1 MTRKAASANKDE
13 GLTKEKVEVYKV
25 FGDTV
30 SKFILAM
37 AVALVFIIMSLKLV
51 VDPSWPIAAAD
62 AVLGGV
68 VLVVFKHY
76 FPSEEPKSRTPRKS
90 KNA

>member
-1 MTRKAASANKDE
+1 MTRRKVAPANKEE
-13 GLTKEKVEVYKV
+13 GLTKEKAEVYRV

-37 AVALVFIIMSLKLV
+37 TVALVFIIASLKLV

-62 AVLGGV
+62 MVLGGV

-76 FPSEEPKSRTPRKS
+76 FPAKEDKPRTRRKPQE
-90 KNA
+90 